1 MTERSAFDEYI
12 LGGGLEA
19 DAKKGVAD
27 AIADLI
33 AAGITPVY
41 SSTLKKAEPVQ
52 DSKAADELASR
63 PADK

>member
-1 MTERSAFDEYI
+1 MAKRSAFDEYI
-12 LGGGLEA
+12 LGGDLEA

-41 SSTLKKAEPVQ
+41 SSTLTKSTPLQNPKDE
-52 DSKAADELASR
+52 DELVL
-63 PADK
+63 PPTDK